1 MLIPNEDD
9 PTNFSVKVN
18 GERVE
23 EPVKLEHGD
32 RILVGSHH
40 YYLFV
45 DPQVNNEEQVEW
57 EEAMK
62 EANKEQLAMAAAA
75 DQEEE
80 ERKLREIEEKVRADK
95 EEKERLIKEQ

>member
-1 MLIPNEDD
+1 
-9 PTNFSVKVN
+9 
-18 GERVE
+18 
-23 EPVKLEHGD
+23 VKLEHGD

-80 ERKLREIEEKVRADK
+80 ERKLKEMEEKVRAEK